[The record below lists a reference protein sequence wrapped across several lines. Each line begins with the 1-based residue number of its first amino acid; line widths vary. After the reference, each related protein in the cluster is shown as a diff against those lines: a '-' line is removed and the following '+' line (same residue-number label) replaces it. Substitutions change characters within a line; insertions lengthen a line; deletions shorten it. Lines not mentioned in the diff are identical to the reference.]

1 MNHLSG
7 LTCHLVWVSFS
18 TTPSPIHSDDD
29 SSEEESSSDSS
40 SESDPEVESDSS
52 ASSTKSSLRGPI
64 NPPQAS
70 TSTPM
75 SRETR
80 DRLMAQLTT
89 FYETGDAGGSRFAG
103 EDGLDENGEGYVTAD
118 SDELEDEGEVDM
130 GLGWEAGS
138 EDDKEGKGRFVE
150 VDDDDEDEEDSSD
163 EDDGPAINLMEM
175 EDSDDEA
182 GGAGGSGE
190 PPKTKHEV
198 EDDRAVVPDV
208 QVLPDG
214 ERLVLAGEVM
224 SVILHVKPVE
234 AEAQAEVAVTVVSGV
249 SKEEGDGQVVPE
261 IPSAAD
267 EGKPESEEVT
277 AEEAAVGTVDSA
289 PSSSVPAKP
298 AATGPKQTKAMKQ
311 KAKKEQK
318 QRDKSS
324 GTIVVK
330 ALRPPLET
338 EGLGGLRIGDDEGW
352 LEEGSLICLEDRRVL
367 AVVSNDDAGRYS
379 CVRLTWTINASRLG
393 RRDVWTAHSTVLSPS
408 TTSRAIPPTPCFLL
422 DGWDQGLLPC
432 QREPIV
438 RTRSNAQD

>member
-1 MNHLSG
+1 
-7 LTCHLVWVSFS
+7 
-18 TTPSPIHSDDD
+18 
-29 SSEEESSSDSS
+29 
-40 SESDPEVESDSS
+40 
-52 ASSTKSSLRGPI
+52 
-64 NPPQAS
+64 
-70 TSTPM
+70 M

-138 EDDKEGKGRFVE
+138 GDEGEGKGRFVE
-150 VDDDDEDEEDSSD
+150 VDEDDEDSSD
-163 EDDGPAINLMEM
+163 DDDGPTINLMEM

-182 GGAGGSGE
+182 GGAGGASE

-198 EDDRAVVPDV
+198 EDDQAVVPDV

-224 SVILHVKPVE
+224 SVILHVKAVE
-234 AEAQAEVAVTVVSGV
+234 AEARVELDVTVVSSV
-249 SKEEGDGQVVPE
+249 SKEEGGEQAVVE
-261 IPSAAD
+261 APSAAG
-267 EGKPESEEVT
+267 EGKQDTKETT
-277 AEEAAVGTVDSA
+277 AEEAAVETAPSA

-298 AATGPKQTKAMKQ
+298 ATTGPKQTKAMKL

-318 QRDKSS
+318 QRAKSS

-352 LEEGSLICLEDRRVL
+352 LEEGSVICLEDRRVL
-367 AVVSNDDAGRYS
+367 AVVSIDDVGRYS
-379 CVRLTWTINASRLG
+379 
-393 RRDVWTAHSTVLSPS
+393 
-408 TTSRAIPPTPCFLL
+408 
-422 DGWDQGLLPC
+422 
-432 QREPIV
+432 
-438 RTRSNAQD
+438 